1 LEQVL
6 LTSSEMNGLRGLTAL
21 AQQSCRLATGPM
33 RVSRAGFASGNVR
46 LMAAAGQDKDVQPMF
61 RRTQIQQAAKSES
74 ELEHDKGMQGTIEV
88 VGPAD
93 VGSVSGVPEEHIKT
107 RYVRVYRPAKNAM
120 QSGTAGVR
128 RWKIE
133 FDNRERW
140 ENNLMGWASNADPL
154 SNMLID
160 FASKE
165 EAVEFV
171 EKNGWDYWVE
181 DPKERSP
188 KAKSYA
194 LNFSW
199 NKRTRK
205 STK

>member
-1 LEQVL
+1 M
-6 LTSSEMNGLRGLTAL
+6 SA
-21 AQQSCRLATGPM
+21 A
-33 RVSRAGFASGNVR
+33 ASGSTPTGTPKPTFGKTAVE
-46 LMAAAGQDKDVQPMF
+46 DVGK
-61 RRTQIQQAAKSES
+61 TDA
-74 ELEHDKGMQGTIEV
+74 ELEHDRGMQGTIEV
-88 VGPAD
+88 VGPLDAGA
-93 VGSVSGVPEEHIKT
+93 VGGVPEEHIKT
-107 RYVRVYRPAKNAM
+107 RYVRIFRPAKNAM

-128 RWKIE
+128 RWRIE

-140 ENNLMGWASNADPL
+140 ENSLMGWASNADPL
-154 SNMLID
+154 SNMLVE

>member
-1 LEQVL
+1 MNAARGLFTL
-6 LTSSEMNGLRGLTAL
+6 TARHLTSRPAVT
-21 AQQSCRLATGPM
+21 PM
-33 RVSRAGFASGNVR
+33 RSQIRFLASGNTPSITVE
-46 LMAAAGQDKDVQPMF
+46 
-61 RRTQIQQAAKSES
+61 TQKISVEEIGKTQS
-74 ELEHDKGMQGTIEV
+74 ELDHDRGLQGTITV
-88 VGPAD
+88 QGHVDDIGC
-93 VGSVSGVPEEHIKT
+93 VSGVPEEHIQT
-107 RYVRVYRPAKNAM
+107 RYVRIFRPAKNAM

-128 RWKIE
+128 RWRIE

-154 SNMLID
+154 SNMLVE